1 MVTVSKAR
9 KILGTDGK
17 DKSDEYIQK
26 ELEMASFLSEIILDA
41 FRQKDLY
48 VKVKK
53 ELNNE

>member
-1 MVTVSKAR
+1 M
-9 KILGTDGK
+9 GTDGK